1 MFQFFLPISHMNCV
15 LFVLNREES
24 DACLWKDV
32 QRIHVS
38 GSNDA
43 ENKSDVVGNLKDEKC
58 RFCVL
63 LQITAPFSF
72 VPWFP
77 QKIRLKSFVWEH
89 DAIRGHPMSWKTQQ

>member
-1 MFQFFLPISHMNCV
+1 MFQFFLPIRHMNCV
-15 LFVLNREES
+15 LFVLNRKES

-58 RFCVL
+58 RFYAL
-63 LQITAPFSF
+63 L
-72 VPWFP
+72 
-77 QKIRLKSFVWEH
+77 
-89 DAIRGHPMSWKTQQ
+89 

>member
-1 MFQFFLPISHMNCV
+1 MNCV

-43 ENKSDVVGNLKDEKC
+43 ENKSDVVGNLKRCVAFMSCCKLLHHSVLYHGLYK
-58 RFCVL
+58 RF
-63 LQITAPFSF
+63 A
-72 VPWFP
+72 
-77 QKIRLKSFVWEH
+77 
-89 DAIRGHPMSWKTQQ
+89 